1 MFPGLDRL
9 HRLRRLRGR
18 RRSRARA
25 LAPALALLLCVPL
38 AGCAPGAGSG
48 SVSGSGSGSGPA
60 VSATERAVRRA
71 VAAWSAAPPAP
82 LAAIPLEDWSYEVSS
97 VREDGDGVRAFA
109 RAELRYRLTGYDA
122 APAGS
127 AREVE
132 LTRGGGGGTAD
143 GPGTPAAS
151 GGGGDTW
158 TVTADRPA
166 PGAPPQ
172 LWDQGPVTVAR
183 GARALVLGGS
193 GQSPESLSAVAAE
206 ADAAVPAVSAA
217 WPRPWA
223 GRVVVLVPG
232 SLDAMAALLGR
243 PADEYRGLGAV
254 TTGRTGA
261 GPAPADRVVVNP
273 EGYRGLTAEGRQVI
287 LTHETTH
294 VATRAATTEKT
305 PLWLS
310 EGFADWA
317 AYRGS
322 VRTAAEV
329 APALAR
335 AVRRG
340 DLPGS
345 LPGNAAFAFGGDA
358 QALARAYEGS
368 WTVCRL
374 IARKWGDAALVSLYE
389 KAGRTSLPAALEES
403 LGTDADGLTR
413 AWQQELRQEFR

>member
-9 HRLRRLRGR
+9 RRLHRLRRPC
-18 RRSRARA
+18 ARA

-38 AGCAPGAGSG
+38 AGCAPDAGPA
-48 SVSGSGSGSGPA
+48 SVSGSGSGPA

-71 VAAWSAAPPAP
+71 VADWSAAPPAR

-97 VREDGDGVRAFA
+97 VREDGVRAFA

-132 LTRGGGGGTAD
+132 LTRDGG
-143 GPGTPAAS
+143 PAAS
-151 GGGGDTW
+151 GDPGGTW

-172 LWDQGPVTVAR
+172 LWDQGPVTVER
-183 GARALVLGGS
+183 GAHALVLGGA

-206 ADAAVPAVSAA
+206 ADEAVPVVSAA
-217 WPRPWA
+217 WPGPWA

-243 PADEYRGLGAV
+243 PVDEYRGLGAV
-254 TTGRTGA
+254 TTGRTGT

-273 EGYRGLTAEGRQVI
+273 EGYGQLTAEGRQVI

-294 VATRAATTEKT
+294 VATRSVTTAKT

-317 AYRGS
+317 AYRGTG
-322 VRTAAEV
+322 RTAAEA
-329 APALAR
+329 APALGR
-335 AVRRG
+335 AVRQG
-340 DLPGS
+340 DLPGV
-345 LPGNAAFAFGGDA
+345 LPGNGAFAFGGDA
-358 QALARAYEGS
+358 EALARAYEGS
-368 WTVCRL
+368 WLVCRL
-374 IARKWGDAALVSLYE
+374 IARKWGDAALVSLYG
-389 KAGRTSLPAALEES
+389 KAGRASLPAALEET
-403 LGTDADGLTR
+403 LGTDTAGLTR

>member
-1 MFPGLDRL
+1 MLPVLGRTP
-9 HRLRRLRGR
+9 RRPPR
-18 RRSRARA
+18 RRA
-25 LAPALALLLCVPL
+25 LPLVLLCLLLLCVPL
-38 AGCAPGAGSG
+38 AGCGSG
-48 SVSGSGSGSGPA
+48 SGSPSGSGSGAPSASADPA
-60 VSATERAVRRA
+60 EREVRRA
-71 VAAWSAAPPAP
+71 VAAWSAAPPAA
-82 LAAIPLEDWSYEVSS
+82 LAAIPLEGWSYEVST
-97 VREDGDGVRAFA
+97 VRVEGVRAFA

-132 LTRGGGGGTAD
+132 LARDGGA
-143 GPGTPAAS
+143 
-151 GGGGDTW
+151 W

-166 PGAPPQ
+166 PGALPQ
-172 LWDQGPVTVAR
+172 LWDQGPVSVER
-183 GARALVLGGS
+183 GAHALVLGGA
-193 GQSPESLSAVAAE
+193 GQSSGSLSAIAAE
-206 ADAAVPAVSAA
+206 ADRAVPAASAA

-273 EGYRGLTAEGRQVI
+273 EGYGQLTAEGRQVI

-294 VATRAATTEKT
+294 VATRAATTSRT

-317 AYRGS
+317 AYRDSDRGP
-322 VRTAAEV
+322 AEV

-335 AVRRG
+335 AVRQG
-340 DLPGS
+340 DLPGA
-345 LPGNAAFAFGGDA
+345 LPEAGAFAFGGDA
-358 QALARAYEGS
+358 DALARAYEGS
-368 WTVCRL
+368 WLACRL
-374 IARKWGDAALVSLYE
+374 IARRWGDAALVSLYE
-389 KAGRTSLPAALEES
+389 KSGRESLPTALAEA
-403 LGTDADGLTR
+403 LGTDPAALTR
-413 AWQQELRQEFR
+413 AWQQELTRQFR